1 MVLPKSCLDK
11 ELTMFDNKI
20 VLTGVK
26 PTGTPHLGNYL
37 GAIKPAIRLGN
48 EAVAHGGKH
57 YMFIADYHAIN
68 AEKDPVVLSQ
78 KLKEIACIY
87 LAGGLNPEHS
97 VFYRQS
103 DIPEIHEITTIL
115 YAYTPKGFM
124 NKAHAYKACVDK
136 NRAASKPDDDGI
148 NMGLYTYPTL
158 MATDI
163 LAFNSDIVPVG
174 KDQVQH
180 VEIARDIAGAINAHY
195 GKELLHLPTYYTDT
209 NVAVIPGVDGRKM
222 SKSYGNVIPLF
233 EDDKSIKKAVFSIK
247 TDSRPMEE
255 PKDPDEILVYEIYKA
270 VASPEQLKEMADG
283 LRQGKLGYGH
293 VKNMLLDAV
302 IDEVKDAREKYNYY
316 MAHYNEVEEM
326 LLHGAEKARPVAKE
340 TLKRLKDAVFGR

>member
-1 MVLPKSCLDK
+1 
-11 ELTMFDNKI
+11 MFEGKTI
-20 VLTGVK
+20 LTGVK

-37 GAIKPAIRLGN
+37 GAIKPAIRLGH
-48 EAVAHGGKH
+48 EAVGSGGKH

-68 AEKDPVVLSQ
+68 AEKDPAVLNQ
-78 KLKEIACIY
+78 KLREIACIY
-87 LAGGLNPEHS
+87 LAGGLDPSKS

-103 DIPEIHEITTIL
+103 DIPEIPEITTIL

-124 NKAHAYKACVDK
+124 NKAHAYKAAVDK
-136 NRAASKPDDDGI
+136 NREAGKPDDDGI

-158 MATDI
+158 MAADI
-163 LAFNSDIVPVG
+163 LAYDSDIVPVG

-195 GKELLHLPTYYTDT
+195 GRPLLHLPEYYFDPH
-209 NVAVIPGVDGRKM
+209 VAVVPGIDGRKM

-233 EDDKSIKKAVFSIK
+233 EDDKAIKKAIFSIK

-255 PKDPDEILVYEIYKA
+255 PKDPEGILVYEIYKA
-270 VASPEQLKEMADG
+270 VATPAQLQEMAEG

-293 VKNMLLDAV
+293 IKNMLLDAV
-302 IDEVKDAREKYNYY
+302 IAEVKEAREKYNYY
-316 MAHYNEVEEM
+316 MAHFSEVEA
-326 LLHGAEKARPVAKE
+326 LLAEGAAKARPAARA
-340 TLKRLKDAVFGR
+340 TLDRLKSAVFGC

>member
-1 MVLPKSCLDK
+1 
-11 ELTMFDNKI
+11 MFERRI
-20 VLTGVK
+20 ILTGVK

-37 GAIKPAIRLGN
+37 GAIKPAVNLGY
-48 EAVAHGGKH
+48 EALAAGGKH

-68 AEKDPVVLSQ
+68 AEKDPAVLSQ

-87 LAGGLNPEHS
+87 LAAGLDPKES
-97 VFYRQS
+97 VFFRQS
-103 DIPEIHEITTIL
+103 DIPEVHEITTIL

-124 NKAHAYKACVDK
+124 NKAHAYKAAVDK
-136 NRAASKPDDDGI
+136 NRAAGKPDDDGI

-163 LAFNSDIVPVG
+163 LAYDSDIVPVG

-180 VEIARDIAGAINAHY
+180 VEIARDIAGAVNAHY
-195 GKELLHLPTYYTDT
+195 GKELLKLPTYSVDE
-209 NVAVIPGVDGRKM
+209 NVAVVPGIDGRKM

-233 EDDKSIKKAVFSIK
+233 EDDKSIKKAIFSIK

-255 PKDPDEILVYEIYKA
+255 PKDPEEILVYQIYKS
-270 VASPEQLKEMADG
+270 VASAEKRQEMGDG

-293 VKNMLLDAV
+293 IKNMLLDAV
-302 IDEVKDAREKYNYY
+302 LDEIRDARDKYNYY
-316 MAHYNEVEEM
+316 MQHFGEVEDM
-326 LLHGAEKARPVAKE
+326 LGEGAAKARPVAQA

>member
-1 MVLPKSCLDK
+1 
-11 ELTMFDNKI
+11 MFDNKV

-37 GAIKPAIRLGN
+37 GAIAPAIELGKK
-48 EAVAHGGKH
+48 ADKH

-68 AEKDPVVLSQ
+68 AEKDPMVLNQ
-78 KLKEIACIY
+78 KLKEIACVY
-87 LAGGLNPEHS
+87 LAFGLDTDHS
-97 VFYRQS
+97 IFYRQS
-103 DIPEIHEITTIL
+103 DIPEINEITTIL

-124 NKAHAYKACVDK
+124 NKAHAYKASVDK
-136 NRAASKPDDDGI
+136 NREASKPDDDGI

-158 MATDI
+158 MAADI
-163 LAFNSDIVPVG
+163 LTFDTDIVPVG

-195 GKELLHLPTYYTDT
+195 GKDLLHLPTYHLAE
-209 NVAVIPGVDGRKM
+209 NVAIVPGVDGRKM

-233 EDDKSIKKAVFSIK
+233 DDDKAIKKAIFSIK

-255 PKDPDEILVYEIYKA
+255 PKDPEGILVYEIYKSI
-270 VASPEQLKEMADG
+270 ASAEQLKEMGDG

-293 VKNMLLDAV
+293 IKNMLLDAV
-302 IDEVKDAREKYNYY
+302 IATIKDAREKYDYY
-316 MAHYNEVEEM
+316 MAHFDEVETM
-326 LLHGAEKARPVAKE
+326 LAAGADKARPVAQA
-340 TLKRLKDAVFGR
+340 TLKRLQDAVFGR

>member
-1 MVLPKSCLDK
+1 
-11 ELTMFDNKI
+11 MFKGKTI
-20 VLTGVK
+20 LTGVK

-37 GAIKPAIRLGN
+37 GAIKPAIELGKK
-48 EAVAHGGKH
+48 AGKH

-68 AEKDPVVLSQ
+68 AEKDPAVLNQ

-103 DIPEIHEITTIL
+103 DIPEIPEITTIL

-124 NKAHAYKACVDK
+124 NKAHAYKAAVDK
-136 NRAASKPDDDGI
+136 NREAGKPDDDGI

-158 MATDI
+158 MAADI
-163 LAFNSDIVPVG
+163 LTFNSDIVPVG

-195 GKELLHLPTYYTDT
+195 GKSLLHLPEYYIDEH
-209 NVAVIPGVDGRKM
+209 VAVVPGIDGRKM

-233 EDDKSIKKAVFSIK
+233 EDDKAIKKAIFSIK

-255 PKDPDEILVYEIYKA
+255 PKDPEGILVYEIYKSIA
-270 VASPEQLKEMADG
+270 TEEQLREMADG
-283 LRQGKLGYGH
+283 LHQGKLGYGH
-293 VKNMLLDAV
+293 IKNMLLDAV
-302 IDEVKDAREKYNYY
+302 VNEIKDAREKYNYY
-316 MAHYNEVEEM
+316 MAHYDEVEEM
-326 LLHGAEKARPVAKE
+326 LAAGAAKARPVARE
-340 TLKRLKDAVFGR
+340 TLERLKDAVFGR

>member
-1 MVLPKSCLDK
+1 MFKDK
-11 ELTMFDNKI
+11 K

-37 GAIKPAIRLGN
+37 GAIKPAIKLGQQAL
-48 EAVAHGGKH
+48 EADGKH

-68 AEKDPVVLSQ
+68 AEKDPAVLNR
-78 KLKEIACIY
+78 KLQEIACIY
-87 LAGGLNPEHS
+87 LAAGLDPSRS

-103 DIPEIHEITTIL
+103 DIAEIPEITTIL

-124 NKAHAYKACVDK
+124 NKAHAYKAAVDK
-136 NRAASKPDDDGI
+136 NREAGKPDDDGI

-158 MATDI
+158 MAADI
-163 LAFNSDIVPVG
+163 LAYDTDIVPVG

-195 GKELLHLPTYYTDT
+195 NRPLLTLPEYSIDN
-209 NVAVIPGVDGRKM
+209 NVALVPGIDGRKM

-233 EDDKSIKKAVFSIK
+233 EDEKEKKKAVYSIK
-247 TDSRPMEE
+247 TDCRPMEE
-255 PKDPDEILVYEIYKA
+255 PKNPDEILVYEIYKSIA
-270 VASPEQLKEMADG
+270 TPAQLQEMGDG
-283 LRQGKLGYGH
+283 LREGKLGYGH
-293 VKNMLLDAV
+293 IKNMLLDAV
-302 IDEVKDAREKYNYY
+302 IAEVKEMREKYNYY
-316 MAHYNEVEEM
+316 MAHYEEVEAM
-326 LLHGAEKARPVAKE
+326 LEEGAAKARPTAQA

>member
-1 MVLPKSCLDK
+1 
-11 ELTMFDNKI
+11 MFDNKT

-37 GAIKPAIRLGN
+37 GAIKPAIALGN
-48 EAVAHGGKH
+48 KASNH
-57 YMFIADYHAIN
+57 YMFVADYHAIN
-68 AEKDPVVLSQ
+68 AEKDASVLNQ

-87 LAGGLNPEHS
+87 LAGGLDPKHS

-103 DIPEIHEITTIL
+103 DVPEILEITTIL

-136 NRAASKPDDDGI
+136 NRAADKPDDDGI
-148 NMGLYTYPTL
+148 NMGLFTYPTL
-158 MATDI
+158 MAADI
-163 LAFNSDIVPVG
+163 LTFDTDIVPVG

-195 GKELLHLPTYYTDT
+195 NKELLCLPEYYVEES
-209 NVAVIPGVDGRKM
+209 VAVVPGVDGRKM

-233 EDDKSIKKAVFSIK
+233 EEDAAIKKAVFSIK

-255 PKDPDEILVYEIYKA
+255 PKNPDEILVYEIYKSIA
-270 VASPEQLKEMADG
+270 TPAQLQEMAEG
-283 LRQGKLGYGH
+283 LRMGKLGYGH
-293 VKNMLLDAV
+293 IKNMLLDAV
-302 IDEVKDAREKYNYY
+302 LNEVRDAREKYDYY
-316 MAHYNEVEEM
+316 MNHYNEVEE
-326 LLHGAEKARPVAKE
+326 LLAQGAAKARPVAQA

>member
-1 MVLPKSCLDK
+1 
-11 ELTMFDNKI
+11 MFEGKI

-37 GAIKPAIRLGN
+37 GAIKPALRLGQ
-48 EAVAHGGKH
+48 EALAEGGKH

-68 AEKDPVVLSQ
+68 AEKDPAVLNQ

-87 LAGGLNPEHS
+87 LAGGLDPQKS

-136 NRAASKPDDDGI
+136 NREAGKPDDDGI

-163 LAFNSDIVPVG
+163 LAFDSDIVPVG

-180 VEIARDIAGAINAHY
+180 VEIARDIAGAINANY
-195 GKELLHLPTYYTDT
+195 DKELLHLPKHYIDAH
-209 NVAVIPGVDGRKM
+209 VAIVPGIDGRKM

-233 EDDKSIKKAVFSIK
+233 ADDATIKKAVFAIK

-255 PKDPDEILVYEIYKA
+255 PKDPEGVLVYEIYKSIA
-270 VASPEQLKEMADG
+270 TPEQLQEMAEG
-283 LRQGKLGYGH
+283 LKQGKLGYGH
-293 VKNMLLDAV
+293 IKNMLLDAV
-302 IDEVKDAREKYNYY
+302 INEIREPREKYNYY
-316 MAHYNEVEEM
+316 MAHYDEVEKM
-326 LLHGAEKARPVAKE
+326 LDEGAAKARPVGQA
-340 TLKRLKDAVFGR
+340 TLKRLKDAVFGHVV